1 MRVLSRCC
9 FANTKGMWEV
19 ENDFRIQNTKFV
31 TNDSKATVSVP
42 FLIYS
47 LR

>member
-1 MRVLSRCC
+1 MGGGGKKWTYSRP
-9 FANTKGMWEV
+9 